1 MIIQA
6 PKDSWNGVG
15 GLNPACR
22 HVSKTHVKLATAATA
37 LNESIKVMDAAMHS
51 GDLQNRPGAFRVCQS
66 DFSEKRPEPVGC
78 LRWRSY
84 LHRVWS
90 KRKSGNA

>member
-37 LNESIKVMDAAMHS
+37 LDESIKVMDAAMHS
-51 GDLQNRPGAFRVCQS
+51 GDLQNRLGAFRVCQS
-66 DFSEKRPEPVGC
+66 DFSE
-78 LRWRSY
+78 
-84 LHRVWS
+84 
-90 KRKSGNA
+90 